1 MEQGRIRAFIV
12 LAIWGAGLG
21 AAAQFG
27 KISVIYDRLAGVY
40 AGQAGTAGMG
50 FMVSVVGIVGLI
62 FGTTAGLLVQR
73 LGLRRV
79 LVGGLMLGA
88 ALSAAEALLPPYP
101 AMMTL
106 RALEGVS
113 QLAIVVAGPV
123 LIAQT
128 ALPRWQ
134 GLAMSLWASF
144 FGVSFALT
152 ALVAPVLVAA
162 FGVPGLFLGHAL
174 WMAGFALILSALLPA
189 DSRTTT
195 ERLRLADLPALHVA
209 IYRSPRVAAPALGF
223 VFYTL
228 TYVAVL
234 TLLPPLA
241 GAERAQIAVTMPLV
255 SIAASLTLGVW
266 LLRHIPAVRLVQ
278 AGFALGLASVA
289 VMVPFWGTALGFG
302 AAMALG
308 AALGLVQGASFASI
322 PQLNASAEDRAR
334 ASGAVAQLGNL
345 GTASGTPILA
355 AMIAAWGIGG
365 VFWFAAPLCLGGIA
379 AHGWLARRRRQNQA
393 GFTSP
398 PPARQS
404 PRPPML

>member
-1 MEQGRIRAFIV
+1 MAETPIYRAGLV

-27 KISVIYDRLAGVY
+27 KISVIFDRLAAHY
-40 AGQAGTAGMG
+40 AGAAGSAGMG
-50 FMVSVVGIVGLI
+50 FMVSVVGIVGLL
-62 FGTTAGLLVQR
+62 FGTTAGLMVQR

-79 LVGGLMLGA
+79 LVGGLALGA

-101 AMMTL
+101 AMMGL

-128 ALPRWQ
+128 ATLRWQ

-174 WMAGFALILSALLPA
+174 WLAAFAVILWAMLPPDPPGTA
-189 DSRTTT
+189 AP
-195 ERLRLADLPALHVA
+195 LRLVDLPGLHAA

-241 GAERAQIAVTMPLV
+241 GAERAGIAVTMPLV

-266 LLRHIPAVRLVQ
+266 LMRYMPAVRLVQ
-278 AGFALGLASVA
+278 AGFALGLVAVA
-289 VMVPFWGTALGFG
+289 VMVPFWGTPPGF
-302 AAMALG
+302 AATLVLG

-355 AMIAAWGIGG
+355 AMIAQGGIGG
-365 VFWFAAPLCLGGIA
+365 VFWFVAPLCVGGIA
-379 AHGWLARRRRQNQA
+379 AHGWMALRRR
-393 GFTSP
+393 G
-398 PPARQS
+398 
-404 PRPPML
+404 